1 MAVHEHGAEVCGCLS
16 PNCFIELFAIQEGQT
31 GQCGGGGGGGGITAH
46 LTIMRI
52 IYTQFT
58 IYNQICSPGPAA
70 GSLTLMLSTEC
81 RMTHH
86 TLL

>member
-1 MAVHEHGAEVCGCLS
+1 MGVCLLIVLLNCL
-16 PNCFIELFAIQEGQT
+16 LFRT
-31 GQCGGGGGGGGITAH
+31 DRTVCGGGGGITAH

-70 GSLTLMLSTEC
+70 AA
-81 RMTHH
+81 H
-86 TLL
+86 